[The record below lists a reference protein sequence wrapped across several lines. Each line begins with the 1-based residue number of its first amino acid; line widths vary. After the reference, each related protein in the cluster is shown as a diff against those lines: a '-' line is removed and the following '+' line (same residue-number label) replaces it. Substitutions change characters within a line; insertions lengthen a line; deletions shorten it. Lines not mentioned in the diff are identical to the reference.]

1 MPEWWEEY
9 LRPHT
14 VAEALEAL
22 SNAPQPA
29 CPIAGGT
36 DLLLDLQQGRHAP
49 VRTLVDLT
57 EITEMNVMEVR
68 GGELFLGAAVPL
80 SRVAASKLVE
90 FHARALVEACNL
102 IGGPQV
108 RNTATLGGNVAHAL
122 PAADGTIALL
132 AFDALAEVA
141 SPEGCRRLPLE
152 QLFLGP
158 GKSALVNGLDLLV
171 GFYLPLLKAGQAS
184 AFKRVMRAQGV
195 ALPILNLAAWVER
208 EQGRI
213 CQAHIAIG
221 PSGQIPFRAR
231 TTEVFLQ
238 GKTFEDGLI
247 EDAIINML
255 QETHFRSSPQRA
267 SAEYRRRLA
276 GWLLS
281 QTFTTAWERAG

>member
-1 MPEWWEEY
+1 MSELWEEY

-22 SNAPQPA
+22 SNSPQPA

-36 DLLLDLQQGRHAP
+36 DLLLELQQGRHEP

-57 EITEMNVMEVR
+57 EITEMNVLEVR
-68 GGELFLGAAVPL
+68 DEELYIGAAIPL

-90 FHARALVEACNL
+90 VHAQALIEACNL

-108 RNTATLGGNVAHAL
+108 RNAATLGGNVAHAL

-132 AFDALAEVA
+132 ALNAQAEVA
-141 SPEGCRRLPLE
+141 SPEGCRRVPFE

-158 GKSALVNGLDLLV
+158 GKSALVNGFDLLV
-171 GFYLPLLKAGQAS
+171 GFYLPLIKAGQAS

-208 EQGRI
+208 EQEQI
-213 CQAHIAIG
+213 HQAHIAIG
-221 PSGQIPFRAR
+221 PSGQIPYRAR
-231 TTEVFLQ
+231 TTEAFLE
-238 GKTFEDGLI
+238 GKTFEAGLI
-247 EDAIINML
+247 EDATISML
-255 QETHFRSSPQRA
+255 SETHFRSSPQRA
-267 SAEYRRRLA
+267 SAEYRRQLA
-276 GWLLS
+276 SWLLS

>member
-1 MPEWWEEY
+1 MSALWEEY

-36 DLLLDLQQGRHAP
+36 DLLLELQQGRHEP

-57 EITEMNVMEVR
+57 EITEMNILEVR
-68 GGELFLGAAVPL
+68 SGELFLGAAVPL

-90 FHARALVEACNL
+90 FHAQALREACNL

-108 RNTATLGGNVAHAL
+108 RNAATLGGNVAHAL

-132 AFDALAEVA
+132 ALDALAEVA
-141 SPEGCRRLPLE
+141 SPEGYRRIPLE
-152 QLFLGP
+152 QLFIGP

-171 GFYLPLLKAGQAS
+171 GFYLPLLKVGQAS

-208 EQGRI
+208 EQEQI
-213 CQAHIAIG
+213 HQAHIAIG
-221 PSGQIPFRAR
+221 PSGQIPYRAR
-231 TTEVFLQ
+231 TTEAFLK
-238 GKTFEDGLI
+238 GKTFEDGVI
-247 EDAIINML
+247 QEATIRML
-255 QETHFRSSPQRA
+255 SETHFRSSPQRA
-267 SAEYRRRLA
+267 SAEYRRQLA

>member
-36 DLLLDLQQGRHAP
+36 DLVLDLQQGRHAP

-57 EITEMNVMEVR
+57 GITEMNALEVR
-68 GGELFLGAAVPL
+68 RAELFIGAAVPL

-90 FHARALVEACNL
+90 FHALALVEACSL

-108 RNTATLGGNVAHAL
+108 RNTASLGGNVAHAL

-132 AFDALAEVA
+132 ALNAQAEVA
-141 SPEGCRRLPLE
+141 SPEGCRRVPLA

-158 GKSALVNGLDLLV
+158 GKSALVNGFDLLV
-171 GFYLPLLKAGQAS
+171 GFYLPLLKTGKAS

-213 CQAHIAIG
+213 NQAHIAIG

-231 TTEVFLQ
+231 TTEAFLQ
-238 GKTFEDGLI
+238 GKIFEAGLI
-247 EDAIINML
+247 EDATTSML
-255 QETHFRSSPQRA
+255 SETSFRSSPQRA

-281 QTFTTAWERAG
+281 QTFATAWGRAG